1 MSNDER
7 EFRLRPQAPK
17 VKKRG
22 TPARTWSAAFK
33 TVMHYARASRRLGAG
48 RGTGGGTPGLPFRQ
62 RCAVRVTYSPNRISG
77 QWRAHGK
84 YIGREGATQKRET
97 AAGFNE
103 TADAVDVA
111 ATLDRWQAAGDQRI
125 FKVILSPE
133 FGERVDLVRLTRE
146 LTTQMEIDL
155 SKKLDWCAVAHFN
168 TEHPHVHVA
177 VRGMSGGESLRF
189 KPSYIKSGIRE
200 AAENLCTVQLGP
212 RTQLDAVEAER
223 REVTQQR
230 LTSLDRIIGRASQA
244 PESALSVGS
253 SFAFAPSAPGPE
265 APEFVRTRQ
274 RHIVQRLIHL
284 QKMGLAEPAGLNEWR
299 VRRDFGAVLR
309 AMQKAQDRQRLL
321 HVHGALISDERLPL
335 VVTNPRRTP
344 ALDGRV
350 LTHGE
355 EDSGRQYLLLEGTDA
370 KIHFIYHTREVATAW
385 AAGKMRPNSFV
396 RFRRLFGIDGR
407 PLIEIADFGDA
418 ERLLRNKAHFRTFVS
433 AESRQLPS
441 PQPEQPWSG
450 WLGRYRAAI
459 DNARGAVQR
468 RRHDPNTGRAR

>member
-1 MSNDER
+1 VSNDER

-17 VKKRG
+17 VKKQG
-22 TPARTWSAAFK
+22 KPARAWSAAFK

-48 RGTGGGTPGLPFRQ
+48 AGTGGGTAGRPFRQ

-84 YIGREGATQKRET
+84 YIGREGATQKLQT

-103 TADAVDVA
+103 ASNAVDVA
-111 ATLDRWQAAGDQRI
+111 ATLDGWQAAGDQRI

-155 SKKLDWCAVAHFN
+155 SKKLDWCGVAHFN

-177 VRGMSGGESLRF
+177 VRGMSGGEPLRF
-189 KPSYIKSGIRE
+189 KPAYIKSGIRE

-230 LTSLDRIIGRASQA
+230 FTSLDRIIGRACEA
-244 PESALSVGS
+244 PGSALSAGS
-253 SFAFAPSAPGPE
+253 SFAFAPSAPSPD
-265 APEFVRTRQ
+265 APEFVRARQ
-274 RHIVQRLIHL
+274 RHVVQRLIHL
-284 QKMGLAEPAGLNEWR
+284 QKMGLAEPAGPKDWR

-309 AMQKAQDRQRLL
+309 AMQKAQDRQRLP
-321 HVHGALISDERLPL
+321 HVHGALLSDERLPL
-335 VVTNPRRTP
+335 VVTNLRRVP

-355 EDSGRQYLLLEGTDA
+355 EDSGRQYMLLEGTDA
-370 KIHFIYHTREVATAW
+370 KVHFIYHTPEVAAAW
-385 AAGKMRPNSFV
+385 RNGALRPNAFV
-396 RFRRLFGIDGR
+396 RFRRMFGADGR
-407 PLIEIADFGDA
+407 PFVEVAGLGDA
-418 ERLLRNKAHFRTFVS
+418 EQLLKNKTHFRTLVRT
-433 AESRQLPS
+433 ESQQPAQ
-441 PQPEQPWSG
+441 PQPEPKWSG
-450 WLGRYRAAI
+450 WLGKYHAAI
-459 DNARGAVQR
+459 ANAQDTTTTRQRDPRKGRGR
-468 RRHDPNTGRAR
+468 

>member
-1 MSNDER
+1 
-7 EFRLRPQAPK
+7 
-17 VKKRG
+17 
-22 TPARTWSAAFK
+22 
-33 TVMHYARASRRLGAG
+33 
-48 RGTGGGTPGLPFRQ
+48 
-62 RCAVRVTYSPNRISG
+62 
-77 QWRAHGK
+77 
-84 YIGREGATQKRET
+84 
-97 AAGFNE
+97 
-103 TADAVDVA
+103 
-111 ATLDRWQAAGDQRI
+111 
-125 FKVILSPE
+125 
-133 FGERVDLVRLTRE
+133 
-146 LTTQMEIDL
+146 
-155 SKKLDWCAVAHFN
+155 
-168 TEHPHVHVA
+168 
-177 VRGMSGGESLRF
+177 MSGGESLRF

-321 HVHGALISDERLPL
+321 HVTARSFPTSGLPL

-355 EDSGRQYLLLEGTDA
+355 RTAAASTCFWKGPTRRSISSITRGRWRPPGS
-370 KIHFIYHTREVATAW
+370 
-385 AAGKMRPNSFV
+385 GKMRPNSFV

-450 WLGRYRAAI
+450 WLGRIPCR
-459 DNARGAVQR
+459 D
-468 RRHDPNTGRAR
+468 